1 MDSLKTM
8 YLDLN
13 KKLNLKEKEFNFLW
27 DKLENIIERKID
39 PNDYR
44 LLEVKKLFQKNYD
57 EIKMICKQMAE
68 IENNNNKY

>member
-13 KKLNLKEKEFNFLW
+13 KKLNLKEKEFNFLC

-44 LLEVKKLFQKNYD
+44 
-57 EIKMICKQMAE
+57 KMICKQMAE

>member
-13 KKLNLKEKEFNFLW
+13 KKLDFKEKEFNFLC
-27 DKLENIIERKID
+27 DKLESIIERKIA

-44 LLEVKKLFQKNYD
+44 LLEVKKLFQKNHD
-57 EIKMICKQMAE
+57 EIETICKQMIE
-68 IENNNNKY
+68 IENNTNKY